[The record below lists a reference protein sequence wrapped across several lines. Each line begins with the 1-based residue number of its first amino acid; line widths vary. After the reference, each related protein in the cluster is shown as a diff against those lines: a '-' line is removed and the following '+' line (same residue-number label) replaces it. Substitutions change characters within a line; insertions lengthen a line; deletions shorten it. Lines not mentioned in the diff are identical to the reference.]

1 MSNKAD
7 YDFYKSIG
15 ICVRCHKR
23 VAEPNKVMC
32 FKCADMER
40 IKGKEKR
47 KRNHESEKKRDL
59 DKYYRLKEQGVCTYC
74 KHEKAVPG
82 KTKCKKCLVKIRTK
96 RQSKRHDIDRSER
109 RSYSICYICG
119 KNPILPGKGVCK
131 ECYET
136 RTTAIQKCIDSRDE
150 GFNDYW
156 KRENNLFFSNKKMQ
170 K

>member
-1 MSNKAD
+1 MSTKAD

-23 VAEPNKVMC
+23 VAAPNKVMC

-74 KHEKAVPG
+74 KHEKAVSG
-82 KTKCKKCLVKIRTK
+82 KTKCKKCLPKIKAK
-96 RQSKRHDIDRSER
+96 RQAKRCEIDRSER
-109 RSYSICYICG
+109 CSYGICYICG